1 MSKLVTADYAASLI
15 KDGMTVGMGGFV
27 GFGTPEELLIA
38 IEKRYTETREPKDLT
53 VFHGAGIG
61 DGKDKG
67 MNHMG
72 HEGLIKRLICA
83 HVGLAPKVGQLC
95 VDNKIECFILP
106 QGVCSHILRATAGRK
121 PGLITHVGL
130 KTYADPRKE
139 ACKGNDAARNCGHEV
154 VQLVNIDGKDYM
166 FYKSVPL
173 DICFIRG
180 TYADEAGNVSMVKE
194 GLHGDQLE
202 MAMATRN
209 SGGIVVVQVE
219 KMVQKGTLP
228 VKDIKIPSFMV
239 DYVVEGKPE
248 NHWQSFMG
256 PDYRP
261 ELTGEIYIP
270 MDAIEPMALNPRKIC
285 GRRGAML
292 LKKGAV
298 VNLGI
303 GVPEAIAA
311 VAGEEGVSDQIT
323 LSIESGVLGG
333 VPTGGVGIGG
343 TVNPESIVKQP
354 DTFDFYDGGGLDMA
368 FLGSAE
374 IDERGN
380 VNVSKFG
387 GRMVGPGGFINI
399 TQNAKVVG
407 FCGTFTAGKMKCEI
421 KDGKL
426 NIIED
431 APNIKFKK
439 AVEQITYS
447 GEYGVETGQ
456 TVYYITERALFK
468 LVPGG
473 MKLLEIA
480 PGVDLQKDI
489 LDKMEFT
496 PIMDDEIKVMDEKIF
511 TDALMHLT
519 IEE

>member
-1 MSKLVTADYAASLI
+1 MSKLVSADYAASLV
-15 KDGMTVGMGGFV
+15 KSGMSLGMGGFV

-38 IEKRYTETREPKDLT
+38 LEKRYTESGEPKDLT

-61 DGKDKG
+61 DGSTRG

-72 HEGLIKRLICA
+72 HDGLIKRLICA
-83 HVGLAPKVGQLC
+83 HVGLAPMLGKLCMENKV
-95 VDNKIECFILP
+95 ECFILP
-106 QGVCSHILRATAGRK
+106 QGVCSHILRATAGKK

-130 KTYADPRKE
+130 KTYADPRVE
-139 ACKGNDAARNCGHEV
+139 GCKGNEAARESGHEV
-154 VQLVNIDGKDYM
+154 VELVNLSGKDYL

-180 TYADEAGNVSMVKE
+180 TYADEAGNVTMSKE
-194 GLHGDQLE
+194 ALHGDQLE
-202 MAMATRN
+202 MAMATKN
-209 SGGIVVVQVE
+209 SGGIVIVQVE
-219 KMVQKGTLP
+219 KMVQKGTLS
-228 VKDIKIPSFMV
+228 VRDIKIPGFMV
-239 DYVVEGKPE
+239 DYVVEAKPE
-248 NHWQSFMG
+248 NHYQSFM
-256 PDYRP
+256 DNDFHP
-261 ELTGEIYIP
+261 EMVGDIYVP
-270 MDAIEPMALNPRKIC
+270 LSSIEPMPLNPRKVC

-303 GVPEAIAA
+303 GVAEAIAA
-311 VAGEEGVSDQIT
+311 VAGEEGCSDQIT

-333 VPTGGVGIGG
+333 VPTGGKGIGG
-343 TVNPESIVKQP
+343 TVNPESIMKQP

-368 FLGSAE
+368 FLGLAE
-374 IDERGN
+374 VDEKGN

-431 APNIKFKK
+431 APGIKFKK

-447 GEYGVETGQ
+447 GEYGAENGQ

-473 MKLLEIA
+473 MELLEIA
-480 PGVDLQKDI
+480 PGVDLKKDI

-496 PIMDDEIKVMDEKIF
+496 PIMNDVKIMDEKIF
-511 TDALMHLT
+511 TDALMNLE
-519 IEE
+519 IGE

>member
-209 SGGIVVVQVE
+209 SG
-219 KMVQKGTLP
+219 P
-228 VKDIKIPSFMV
+228 
-239 DYVVEGKPE
+239 
-248 NHWQSFMG
+248 
-256 PDYRP
+256 
-261 ELTGEIYIP
+261 
-270 MDAIEPMALNPRKIC
+270 
-285 GRRGAML
+285 
-292 LKKGAV
+292 
-298 VNLGI
+298 
-303 GVPEAIAA
+303 
-311 VAGEEGVSDQIT
+311 
-323 LSIESGVLGG
+323 
-333 VPTGGVGIGG
+333 
-343 TVNPESIVKQP
+343 
-354 DTFDFYDGGGLDMA
+354 
-368 FLGSAE
+368 
-374 IDERGN
+374 
-380 VNVSKFG
+380 
-387 GRMVGPGGFINI
+387 
-399 TQNAKVVG
+399 
-407 FCGTFTAGKMKCEI
+407 
-421 KDGKL
+421 
-426 NIIED
+426 
-431 APNIKFKK
+431 
-439 AVEQITYS
+439 
-447 GEYGVETGQ
+447 
-456 TVYYITERALFK
+456 
-468 LVPGG
+468 
-473 MKLLEIA
+473 
-480 PGVDLQKDI
+480 
-489 LDKMEFT
+489 
-496 PIMDDEIKVMDEKIF
+496 
-511 TDALMHLT
+511 
-519 IEE
+519 

>member
-1 MSKLVTADYAASLI
+1 ML
-15 KDGMTVGMGGFV
+15 
-27 GFGTPEELLIA
+27 
-38 IEKRYTETREPKDLT
+38 
-53 VFHGAGIG
+53 
-61 DGKDKG
+61 
-67 MNHMG
+67 
-72 HEGLIKRLICA
+72 
-83 HVGLAPKVGQLC
+83 
-95 VDNKIECFILP
+95 
-106 QGVCSHILRATAGRK
+106 
-121 PGLITHVGL
+121 
-130 KTYADPRKE
+130 
-139 ACKGNDAARNCGHEV
+139 
-154 VQLVNIDGKDYM
+154 
-166 FYKSVPL
+166 
-173 DICFIRG
+173 
-180 TYADEAGNVSMVKE
+180 
-194 GLHGDQLE
+194 
-202 MAMATRN
+202 
-209 SGGIVVVQVE
+209 
-219 KMVQKGTLP
+219 QKCTLP

-239 DYVVEGKPE
+239 DYVIEAKPE
-248 NHWQSFMG
+248 NHCQSFMG

-270 MDAIEPMALNPRKIC
+270 LDAIEPMPLNPRKIC

-303 GVPEAIAA
+303 GVAEAIAA
-311 VAGEEGVSDQIT
+311 VAGEEGVADQIT

-333 VPTGGVGIGG
+333 VPTGGLGIGG

-368 FLGSAE
+368 FLGLAE
-374 IDERGN
+374 VDEKGN

-496 PIMDDEIKVMDEKIF
+496 PIMDDEVKVMDEKIF

>member
-1 MSKLVTADYAASLI
+1 MSKLVSADYAASLL
-15 KDGMTVGMGGFV
+15 KDDMTIGMGGFV

-38 IEKRYTETREPKDLT
+38 IEKRYTETHAPKNLT

-61 DGKDKG
+61 DSAARG

-72 HEGLIKRLICA
+72 HEGLIKRLVCA
-83 HVGLAPKVGQLC
+83 HVGLAPMVGKLCMENKV
-95 VDNKIECFILP
+95 ECFILP

-130 KTYADPRKE
+130 KTYADPRVE
-139 ACKGNDAARNCGHEV
+139 ACKGNEAARQSGYEV
-154 VQLVNIDGKDYM
+154 VQLIQIEGKDYLL
-166 FYKSVPL
+166 YKSQSL
-173 DICFIRG
+173 DMCFIRG
-180 TYADEAGNVSMVKE
+180 TYADEDGNVTMSKE

-209 SGGIVVVQVE
+209 SGGVVVVQVE
-219 KMVQKGTLP
+219 RMVKKGTLA
-228 VKDIKIPSFMV
+228 VRDIKIPGFMV
-239 DYVVEGKPE
+239 DYVVEARPE
-248 NHWQSFMG
+248 NHLQSFMG
-256 PDYRP
+256 PEYRP

-270 MDAIEPMALNPRKIC
+270 MDAIEPMKLNPRKIC

-303 GVPEAIAA
+303 GVAEAIAA
-311 VAGEEGVSDQIT
+311 VAGEEGVADQIT

-333 VPTGGVGIGG
+333 VPTGGLGIGG
-343 TVNPESIVKQP
+343 TVNPESILKQP

-368 FLGSAE
+368 FLGLAE
-374 IDERGN
+374 VDQAGN

-421 KDGKL
+421 ADGKL

-431 APNIKFKK
+431 APGIKFKK
-439 AVEQITYS
+439 CVEQITYS
-447 GEYGVETGQ
+447 GEYGVESGQ

-468 LVPGG
+468 LVSGG
-473 MKLLEIA
+473 LELLEIA

-496 PIMDDEIKVMDEKIF
+496 PVMNDVKVMDEKIF
-511 TDALMHLT
+511 KDALMHLT
-519 IEE
+519 FEG

>member
-38 IEKRYTETREPKDLT
+38 IEKRYTETGEPKDLT

-106 QGVCSHILRATAGRK
+106 QGVCSRILRATAGRK

-228 VKDIKIPSFMV
+228 VKD
-239 DYVVEGKPE
+239 VVEGKPE

>member
-1 MSKLVTADYAASLI
+1 MMGKLVSADYAASLI

-38 IEKRYTETREPKDLT
+38 IEKRYTETGEPKNLT

-61 DGKDKG
+61 DGKDRG

-72 HEGLIKRLICA
+72 HDGLIKRLICA

-130 KTYADPRKE
+130 KTYADPRRE

-154 VQLVNIDGKDYM
+154 VQLLEIDGKEYM
-166 FYKSVPL
+166 CYKSVPL
-173 DICFIRG
+173 DICFLRG
-180 TYADEAGNVSMVKE
+180 TYADEAGNISMVKE
-194 GLHGDQLE
+194 AVHGDQLE

-228 VKDIKIPSFMV
+228 VKDIKIPAFMV

-248 NHWQSFMG
+248 NHWQSFMS
-256 PDYRP
+256 PEYRP

-292 LKKGAV
+292 LKKNAV

-311 VAGEEGVSDQIT
+311 VAGEEGISDQIT

-343 TVNPESIVKQP
+343 TVNPESILKQP
-354 DTFDFYDGGGLDMA
+354 DCFDFYDGGGLDMA

-374 IDERGN
+374 IDEKGN

-399 TQNAKVVG
+399 TQNAKFVG

-431 APNIKFKK
+431 APGIKFKK
-439 AVEQITYS
+439 SVEQVTYS
-447 GEYGVETGQ
+447 AEYGVETGQ

-468 LVPGG
+468 LVPEGIE
-473 MKLLEIA
+473 LVEIA
-480 PGVDLQKDI
+480 PGVDLQKHI

-496 PIMDDEIKVMDEKIF
+496 PIMKDVKVMDERIF
-511 TDALMHLT
+511 TDALMHLSF
-519 IEE
+519 E